1 MVRIFQS
8 PSTASLLLTA
18 TSSPAGLGSHGHPLT
33 ATTIKTIT
41 TKAIG

>member
-8 PSTASLLLTA
+8 PSTAIAAPVA
-18 TSSPAGLGSHGHPLT
+18 TRSPVGLGSHGHPLT

-41 TKAIG
+41 TKTIG